1 MKPKVYK
8 TKVDLK
14 QILAATWYFPSKGL
28 RGKRKI
34 HIFSFTSSSLSSTI
48 KKFNETPHLQWAG
61 PHPSQ
66 EVSWGGSVVT
76 LSMSGFP
83 WLKLLVFIHFF
94 FSTSKQ
100 FCAALQAEQR
110 FCSKTFKVLPAPF
123 MCIPWDKSCECAE
136 TSPRS
141 CCNLNYFWTLIQWLL
156 WC

>member
-28 RGKRKI
+28 RGKREI

-94 FSTSKQ
+94 FFFSPQSSFVQLCRLSRGFAPKPSRYSQ
-100 FCAALQAEQR
+100 LLSCVSHEINPVSVLRLLLAPAA
-110 FCSKTFKVLPAPF
+110 
-123 MCIPWDKSCECAE
+123 I
-136 TSPRS
+136 
-141 CCNLNYFWTLIQWLL
+141 WTISGH
-156 WC
+156 